1 MRLALTVVVT
11 IVLASSAVVFAG
23 NGLLKDFKTI
33 ALDPTVVADQS
44 KVKDSAAAGIIQ
56 DELRDALTR
65 TGFTI
70 GDSPMHAHIV
80 LEEFSS
86 GSTAKRVLIG
96 LGAGRSS
103 VTGRLVFQSGGKDV
117 ADVRLHVRGSL
128 AYSPYEGN
136 NTQRRQ
142 AESSFNQRLVE
153 EIERLK

>member
-1 MRLALTVVVT
+1 MRVALT
-11 IVLASSAVVFAG
+11 LAVAIALAVSGAVFAG
-23 NGLLKDFKTI
+23 NGLLKDVKTV

-44 KVKDSAAAGIIQ
+44 KVKDSAAAGIVQ
-56 DELRDALTR
+56 DELRDALIR
-65 TGFTI
+65 TGFTV
-70 GDSPMHAHIV
+70 GDSLVHAHIV

-103 VTGRLVFQSGGKDV
+103 VTARLILQSGGKDV
-117 ADVRLHVRGSL
+117 ADVRIHVRGSL